1 MVVLSMFS
9 SVFSLSVGWA
19 GSEDHASDENL
30 QDLEVGSS
38 LNGPQSLWLHAKTV
52 LPAGQGLS
60 AG

>member
-1 MVVLSMFS
+1 MFS
-9 SVFSLSVGWA
+9 RFFSLSVGWA

-30 QDLEVGSS
+30 QDLETGSS
-38 LNGPQSLWLHAKTV
+38 LNGPQSLWLHAETV